1 MTDEEIVKAVNQ
13 LAKTIYG
20 ITVGKGFWDAERND
34 GEMIAL
40 MHSELSEAL
49 EGLRHGDP
57 PDQHLPEYKSSEVEL
72 ADCIVRIL
80 DMAHGRGLRV
90 AEALMDK
97 IAYNARRPHLH
108 GKSF

>member
-1 MTDEEIVKAVNQ
+1 MTNEEIIQAFNE

-20 ITVGKGFWDAERND
+20 ITAEKGFWDNERND
-34 GEMIAL
+34 AEMIAL

-80 DMAHGRGLRV
+80 DMAYGRKLRV
-90 AEALMDK
+90 AEALLDK
-97 IAYNARRPHLH
+97 VAFNAGRPRLH